1 MAKLGIEQ
9 RVPLNM
15 VEMALLSVL
24 NGNYTPEYFKELAQ
38 TEFVGEN
45 RAKKMVG
52 TLNSLVLRNPLL
64 DDMKSQKEQT
74 IAAFQRK
81 NDRPLLF
88 TAMMSAAYPYAYD
101 TVSVMGKYLHVQDQ
115 ITTDLLIKKMAE
127 KYGSTRSVDMA
138 RFAVLPMIVESGIID
153 RVGKGVFSIHKA
165 SHFSAFAETL
175 YKKAFLCN
183 NPTLKFEDD
192 TSTFPFFEFVEKE

>member
-64 DDMKSQKEQT
+64 DMLGLD
-74 IAAFQRK
+74 
-81 NDRPLLF
+81 P
-88 TAMMSAAYPYAYD
+88 
-101 TVSVMGKYLHVQDQ
+101 Q
-115 ITTDLLIKKMAE
+115 IFLIVKT
-127 KYGSTRSVDMA
+127 G
-138 RFAVLPMIVESGIID
+138 
-153 RVGKGVFSIHKA
+153 
-165 SHFSAFAETL
+165 SHFARILILS
-175 YKKAFLCN
+175 LC
-183 NPTLKFEDD
+183 KD
-192 TSTFPFFEFVEKE
+192 TDNFHFCLNLPYLLTIE